1 MVPPP
6 GEGSR
11 PEPGVSASGSWARRS
26 GRRSP
31 YGATDPASRS
41 LSRLKAGCE
50 GQPARERLPRAT
62 CSGVRSMSERESIT
76 GRYSSWLAKQSPR
89 SRWTTTIPPCGV
101 AEHQS
106 RAARAGPNRLTRRV
120 GTFGPVVVARFGE
133 DCPVSV
139 AAGRCPVRIRFLAVV
154 AATLTL
160 LLGTG
165 TAALAAPATASGACG
180 PAYYLSLGDSLAQ
193 GVQPTSSGVSVV
205 TDQGY
210 VDDLY
215 AAYRRQVPGLQLV
228 KLGCPGESTDTM
240 IRGRACPSYPSRA
253 SSQLA
258 AAADFLAAHRGRIAL
273 VTLDIGANDVD
284 GCVSAA
290 GVDNACV
297 AGGIA
302 AAGTNLPVI
311 LGALQAT
318 DRGVRVVGMNYYD
331 PFLALWRQGS
341 AGQVLATDSV
351 GLTNTFNGV
360 LEKAYT
366 ASGVPVADVSTAF
379 LTNTFL
385 MRPVVNL
392 PLNVATICVLTWMC
406 APAPVGGNI
415 HPRPLGYLVI
425 AGTFVTKVGSLRRRS
440 VFPQ

>member
-1 MVPPP
+1 
-6 GEGSR
+6 
-11 PEPGVSASGSWARRS
+11 
-26 GRRSP
+26 
-31 YGATDPASRS
+31 
-41 LSRLKAGCE
+41 
-50 GQPARERLPRAT
+50 
-62 CSGVRSMSERESIT
+62 
-76 GRYSSWLAKQSPR
+76 
-89 SRWTTTIPPCGV
+89 
-101 AEHQS
+101 
-106 RAARAGPNRLTRRV
+106 
-120 GTFGPVVVARFGE
+120 
-133 DCPVSV
+133 
-139 AAGRCPVRIRFLAVV
+139 VRIRFLAVV
-154 AATLTL
+154 AATLAL

-165 TAALAAPATASGACG
+165 TAALAAPATASGAGG

-193 GVQPTSSGVSVV
+193 GVQPTSSGVSAV

-240 IRGRACPSYPSRA
+240 IRGRACPSYPSPG

-258 AAADFLAAHRGRIAL
+258 AAAHFLADHRGRIAL

-290 GVDNACV
+290 GINKDCV

-302 AAGTNLPVI
+302 AAKANLPVI
-311 LGALQAT
+311 LGALLQAAGP
-318 DRGVRVVGMNYYD
+318 GVRVVGMNYYD
-331 PFLALWRQGS
+331 PFLAVWRQGPT
-341 AGQVLATDSV
+341 GQALATESV

-360 LEKAYT
+360 LESAYKA
-366 ASGVPVADVSTAF
+366 AGVPVADVSTAF
-379 LTNTFL
+379 FTNTST

-425 AGTFVTKVGSLRRRS
+425 AGTFVTKVGSLRR
-440 VFPQ
+440 

>member
-1 MVPPP
+1 
-6 GEGSR
+6 
-11 PEPGVSASGSWARRS
+11 
-26 GRRSP
+26 
-31 YGATDPASRS
+31 
-41 LSRLKAGCE
+41 
-50 GQPARERLPRAT
+50 
-62 CSGVRSMSERESIT
+62 
-76 GRYSSWLAKQSPR
+76 
-89 SRWTTTIPPCGV
+89 
-101 AEHQS
+101 
-106 RAARAGPNRLTRRV
+106 
-120 GTFGPVVVARFGE
+120 
-133 DCPVSV
+133 
-139 AAGRCPVRIRFLAVV
+139 VRIRFLAVV

-165 TAALAAPATASGACG
+165 TAALAAPATASGAGG

-240 IRGRACPSYPSRA
+240 INGGVCPYSPD

-290 GVDNACV
+290 GINKDCV

-302 AAGTNLPVI
+302 AAKANLPVI
-311 LGALQAT
+311 LGALLQAAGP
-318 DRGVRVVGMNYYD
+318 GVRVVGMNYYD
-331 PFLALWRQGS
+331 PFLAVWRQGPT
-341 AGQVLATDSV
+341 GQALATESV
-351 GLTNTFNGV
+351 GLTNAFNGA
-360 LEKAYT
+360 LESAYKA
-366 ASGVPVADVSTAF
+366 ARVPVADVSTAF
-379 LTNTFL
+379 FTNTST

-425 AGTFVTKVGSLRRRS
+425 AGTFVTKVGSLRR
-440 VFPQ
+440 

>member
-1 MVPPP
+1 M
-6 GEGSR
+6 
-11 PEPGVSASGSWARRS
+11 
-26 GRRSP
+26 
-31 YGATDPASRS
+31 
-41 LSRLKAGCE
+41 RL
-50 GQPARERLPRAT
+50 
-62 CSGVRSMSERESIT
+62 
-76 GRYSSWLAKQSPR
+76 
-89 SRWTTTIPPCGV
+89 
-101 AEHQS
+101 
-106 RAARAGPNRLTRRV
+106 
-120 GTFGPVVVARFGE
+120 
-133 DCPVSV
+133 
-139 AAGRCPVRIRFLAVV
+139 RFLAVV
-154 AATLTL
+154 AATLAL

-165 TAALAAPATASGACG
+165 TAALAAPATASGAGG

-240 IRGRACPSYPSRA
+240 IRGRACPSYPSPD

-258 AAADFLAAHRGRIAL
+258 AAADFLADHRGHIAL

-284 GCVSAA
+284 GCVSVSVSAA
-290 GVDNACV
+290 VADDACV
-297 AGGIA
+297 AGGIK

-311 LGALQAT
+311 LGALQAA

-331 PFLALWRQGS
+331 PFLAVWRQGPT
-341 AGQVLATDSV
+341 GQALATESV

-360 LEKAYT
+360 LESAYKA
-366 ASGVPVADVSTAF
+366 AGVPVADVSTAF
-379 LTNTFL
+379 FTNTST

-425 AGTFVTKVGSLRRRS
+425 AGTFVTKVGSLRR
-440 VFPQ
+440 

>member
-1 MVPPP
+1 
-6 GEGSR
+6 
-11 PEPGVSASGSWARRS
+11 
-26 GRRSP
+26 
-31 YGATDPASRS
+31 
-41 LSRLKAGCE
+41 
-50 GQPARERLPRAT
+50 
-62 CSGVRSMSERESIT
+62 
-76 GRYSSWLAKQSPR
+76 
-89 SRWTTTIPPCGV
+89 
-101 AEHQS
+101 
-106 RAARAGPNRLTRRV
+106 
-120 GTFGPVVVARFGE
+120 
-133 DCPVSV
+133 
-139 AAGRCPVRIRFLAVV
+139 VRIRFLAVV
-154 AATLTL
+154 AATLAL

-165 TAALAAPATASGACG
+165 TAALAAPAAASGAGG

-240 IRGRACPSYPSRA
+240 INGGVCPYSPD

-284 GCVSAA
+284 SCVSAA

-311 LGALQAT
+311 LGALQAA
-318 DRGVRVVGMNYYD
+318 DPGVRVVGMNYYD

-341 AGQVLATDSV
+341 DGQVLATDSV

-360 LEKAYT
+360 LESAYKA
-366 ASGVPVADVSTAF
+366 AGVPVADVSTAF
-379 LTNTFL
+379 FTNTST

-425 AGTFVTKVGSLRRRS
+425 AGTFVTKVGSLR
-440 VFPQ
+440 Q

>member
-1 MVPPP
+1 
-6 GEGSR
+6 
-11 PEPGVSASGSWARRS
+11 
-26 GRRSP
+26 
-31 YGATDPASRS
+31 
-41 LSRLKAGCE
+41 
-50 GQPARERLPRAT
+50 
-62 CSGVRSMSERESIT
+62 
-76 GRYSSWLAKQSPR
+76 
-89 SRWTTTIPPCGV
+89 
-101 AEHQS
+101 
-106 RAARAGPNRLTRRV
+106 
-120 GTFGPVVVARFGE
+120 
-133 DCPVSV
+133 
-139 AAGRCPVRIRFLAVV
+139 VRIRFLAVV
-154 AATLTL
+154 AATLAL

-165 TAALAAPATASGACG
+165 TAALAAPAPASGAGG

-240 IRGRACPSYPSRA
+240 INGGVCPYSPD

-258 AAADFLAAHRGRIAL
+258 AAADFLADPDHHGRIAL

-290 GVDNACV
+290 GIDNACV

-302 AAGTNLPVI
+302 AAGTNLRVI
-311 LGALQAT
+311 LGALQAA
-318 DRGVRVVGMNYYD
+318 DPGVRVVGMNYYD
-331 PFLALWRQGS
+331 PFLAVWRQGP

-360 LEKAYT
+360 LESAYKA
-366 ASGVPVADVSTAF
+366 AGVPVADVSTAF
-379 LTNTFL
+379 FTNTST

-425 AGTFVTKVGSLRRRS
+425 AGTFVTKVGSLRR
-440 VFPQ
+440 